1 MDNEYLRLNNPDAK
15 KDGTINVYSAKSQV
29 QVVNKEKNN
38 ATAFGFIKDEF
49 LSGETEE
56 VIREELPVK
65 KPKFLDCFT
74 LAAILIL
81 ACITLSVVAL
91 TFNEYFFL
99 QPAGEVG
106 GYICLKPYPD
116 YLFLS
121 KFYILKE
128 HRGKGYGKKAFEFM
142 VDYAKR
148 HNLNKIKVSVNKY
161 NVNSIAVYE
170 KLGFC
175 RGQATCTDIGNGF
188 VMDDYEYI
196 CEL

>member
-1 MDNEYLRLNNPDAK
+1 MV
-15 KDGTINVYSAKSQV
+15 TISSV
-29 QVVNKEKNN
+29 KENQIPLLAEK
-38 ATAFGFIKDEF
+38 A
-49 LSGETEE
+49 SE
-56 VIREELPVK
+56 VWHEWFPRI
-65 KPKFLDCFT
+65 
-74 LAAILIL
+74 
-81 ACITLSVVAL
+81 LSVEQIDYMVEKFQSPSAIERQL
-91 TFNEYFFL
+91 KEGYEYFFL

-128 HRGKGYGKKAFEFM
+128 YRGKGYGKKAFEFM